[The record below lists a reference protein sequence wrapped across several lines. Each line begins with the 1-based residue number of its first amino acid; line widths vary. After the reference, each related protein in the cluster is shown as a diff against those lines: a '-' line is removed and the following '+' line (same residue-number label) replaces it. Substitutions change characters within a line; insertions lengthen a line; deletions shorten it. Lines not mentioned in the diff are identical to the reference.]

1 MKRLIAWILLIV
13 LIAFLLP
20 AILTKK
26 FSFVETVANEQKNE
40 EINNEQNANNNEY
53 TYKNYGTIK
62 LLHSKTGEVQELAM
76 DEYLL
81 GVVASEMPASFE
93 KEALKAQAIVA
104 RTYTVSLIQSGG
116 KHENADIC
124 DDSTC
129 CQAWIT
135 KEDRQA
141 RWDEDKK
148 DEYWA
153 KIEDAVNS
161 TKGKVI
167 EYNGE
172 VIKAFFHSNSGG
184 KTENV
189 SVVWGG
195 TNLPYLKS
203 VETSG
208 EDAYSQYASELEISK
223 SDFEAK
229 MKEKYSDFTI
239 DYNDAN
245 CIEVK
250 EFTDGNRVKT
260 IKIGNKELSGVEV
273 RSILG
278 LRSAHFTYEINGDNI
293 KFNVI
298 GYGHGVGMSQT
309 GADSLAKQGYSYEEI
324 IKHFYTGVEIVDI

>member
-195 TNLPYLKS
+195 TNLPYLQS

-309 GADSLAKQGYSYEEI
+309 GADSLAKQGYSCEEI